1 MAKAARGTL
10 LLVLSLAALSIA
22 ACSTPRFDMV
32 GEEATGDP
40 IANKR
45 VGQEPRTQ

>member
-1 MAKAARGTL
+1 MANALRGALFVVMTL
-10 LLVLSLAALSIA
+10 TAMAGA
-22 ACSTPRFDMV
+22 ACTPRFDMV

-45 VGQEPRTQ
+45 VGQEPRAQ